1 MKKTLFVFLI
11 LSVLSG
17 FRPAVAQ
24 DAPAAP
30 HAKDYQIGIEDE
42 LRVFIWGENDLSVR
56 VKVRPDGK
64 ITVPLANDVY
74 VVGLTSD
81 EVREKISQALTTY
94 IKQPVVTVIIE
105 AIHSY
110 QIFFLGEVTKQG
122 VINFHRPT
130 RLLQAIAAA
139 GGLTEFSSKD
149 IVLLREEAGVE
160 SRTDISYKRLVA
172 GDPSVANIYLQAGDT
187 LLFK

>member
-1 MKKTLFVFLI
+1 MKKALLVLSV

-17 FRPAVAQ
+17 FWPAAAQTEPAVA
-24 DAPAAP
+24 DV
-30 HAKDYQIGIEDE
+30 KDYQIGVEDE
-42 LRVFIWGENDLSVR
+42 LRVFIWGENDLSVK

-81 EVREKISQALTTY
+81 EVREKVREALKTY
-94 IKQPVVTVIIE
+94 INEPVVTVIVESIN
-105 AIHSY
+105 SY
-110 QIFFLGEVTKQG
+110 RIFFLGEVRKQG
-122 VINFHRPT
+122 VINFYRPI

-139 GGLTEFSSKD
+139 GGLTEFASKD
-149 IVLLREEAGVE
+149 IVLLREEGAGE
-160 SRTDISYKRLVA
+160 TRTEISYKRLVA
-172 GDPSVANIYLQAGDT
+172 GDRAEANVYLRDGDT